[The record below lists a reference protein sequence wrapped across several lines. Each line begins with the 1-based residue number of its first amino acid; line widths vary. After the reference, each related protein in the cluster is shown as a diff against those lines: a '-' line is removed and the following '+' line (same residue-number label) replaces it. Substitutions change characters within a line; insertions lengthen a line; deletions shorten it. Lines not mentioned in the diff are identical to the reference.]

1 MRLVLITLAAL
12 LTLIP
17 AAAADVT
24 LTVAPGAEGAQ
35 YSGLAEAR
43 DAIRQMK
50 QQGGLPGPV
59 HVVVRGGV
67 YRISEPVIFT
77 PEDSGTAGAPIFYE
91 AAPGERPIISGGRV
105 ITGWRQEGALLVA
118 DVPEAAN
125 RQWTFGALWV
135 NGERRV
141 PARTPNSR
149 QPSGDFPQEGEEFR
163 TLGPV
168 VEKDAGGN
176 DVKSATKFQYRPGDI
191 QNWPDLKDAFVV
203 VFHSWAASILRVKN
217 LDEQNH
223 IVEFTGPARWPFGY
237 WQPDQRYFVEHIFAG
252 LDQPGE
258 WYLNRET
265 GKLYYV
271 PLPGEDM
278 STAQVVAPVAGQLVL
293 LEGRPAEGKFVEN
306 VHFSGLAFH
315 HTDYKI
321 EPEGHS
327 DAQAAV
333 SVPAAI
339 HFTGAR
345 NCSIKNCEIAHTGT
359 YGAWFRTGSVANL
372 MQHCE
377 LFDLGAGGVRIGET
391 ENPASENEAVSR
403 ITVDNCFMHDGG
415 GIFREAVGAFIARS
429 SYNTLSHNEICDFRY
444 SGVSVGWSWGYDASS
459 ANHNAIEYNRIH
471 DCGRGQ
477 LNDMGAIYTL
487 GVSPGTV
494 LRGNLMHD
502 IISHP
507 RLYGGWGIYF
517 DEGSTGIVA
526 EKNIVYNTSTGTF
539 HQHYGKENVVRNN
552 ILAYSHIEQLIR
564 SRDEE
569 HLSFTFE
576 NNIVYFN
583 NGRLLGSTW
592 KNGNYRL
599 DKNVYWD
606 ELGQE
611 SDFAGM
617 TFDEW
622 KAKGYDVNS
631 VIADPL
637 FVDPHAA
644 DFRLKPESP
653 AFALGFEAFDLSNS
667 GLYGEPEWVQKPRL
681 IPREP
686 FTPPA
691 PPSPDLISDD
701 FESTPAGT
709 AAAGATTSEEAPASI
724 RVTAEAAAS
733 GKQSLKFQDAPGLQ
747 HAYDPHLIYQ
757 PRLRAGVAVGSF
769 NVRVE
774 PGAVFLHEWRDNSS
788 PYRIGPSI
796 WIDAA
801 GKMTARGKELLT
813 VPLGQWVGIR
823 IECGMGRKADGKY
836 KLEVKL
842 PDQPPQSFD
851 LPLVNDQFS
860 RLEWFGFLSNAA
872 AAAAIYVDDVKLGAE

>member
-1 MRLVLITLAAL
+1 MQILSTTLAAL
-12 LTLIP
+12 LVLIS

-24 LTVAPGAEGAQ
+24 LTVAPGAAGAGQ
-35 YSGLAEAR
+35 YAGLAEAR

-59 HVVVRGGV
+59 HVVVKGGV
-67 YRISEPVIFT
+67 YRIGKPVVFT

-91 AAPGERPIISGGRV
+91 AAPGERPVISGGRV
-105 ITGWRQEGALLVA
+105 IAGWRQEDAFWVA

-125 RQWTFGALWV
+125 RQWEFGALWV

-141 PARTPNSR
+141 PARSPNSR
-149 QPSGDFPQEGEEFR
+149 HPAGDFPQDDEEFK

-168 VEKDAGGN
+168 VEKDAGGK

-191 QNWPDLKDAFVV
+191 QNWPDIEDAFVM
-203 VFHSWAASILRVKN
+203 VFHSWATSILRVKN

-265 GKLYYV
+265 GKLYYY
-271 PLPGEDM
+271 PMPGEDM
-278 STAQVVAPVAGQLVL
+278 ATAEVVAPVAGQLVL
-293 LEGRPAEGKFVEN
+293 LEGRPGEGKFVEN
-306 VHFSGLAFH
+306 VHFNGLAFH
-315 HTDYKI
+315 HTGYKI

-359 YGAWFRTGSVANL
+359 YGVWFRTGSVADV

-391 ENPASENEAVSR
+391 ENPASENEAVGR
-403 ITVDNCFMHDGG
+403 VVVDNCFMHDGG
-415 GIFREAVGAFIARS
+415 RIFREAVGAFIARS
-429 SYNTLSHNEICDFRY
+429 SYNTISHSEICDFRY
-444 SGVSVGWSWGYDASS
+444 SGVSVGWSWGYDPSS
-459 ANHNAIEYNRIH
+459 ANHNVIEYNRIH

-502 IISHP
+502 ILSHP

-526 EKNIVYNTSTGTF
+526 EKNVVYNTSTGTF
-539 HQHYGKENVVRNN
+539 HQHYGKENIVRNN

-576 NNIVYFN
+576 NNIVFFN

-606 ELGQE
+606 ELGHE
-611 SDFAGM
+611 FDFAGM

-644 DFRLKPESP
+644 DFRLKPDSP
-653 AFALGFEAFDLSNS
+653 AFALGFEPFDLSSS
-667 GLYGEPEWVQKPRL
+667 GLYGEPEWVQKPGL

-686 FTPPA
+686 FA
-691 PPSPDLISDD
+691 PPSPPSPTLISDD

-709 AAAGATTSEEAPASI
+709 GAAGATTSEEAPASI
-724 RVTAEAAAS
+724 RVMAEAAVS

-747 HAYDPHLIYQ
+747 HAYDPHL
-757 PRLRAGVAVGSF
+757 
-769 NVRVE
+769 
-774 PGAVFLHEWRDNSS
+774 
-788 PYRIGPSI
+788 
-796 WIDAA
+796 
-801 GKMTARGKELLT
+801 
-813 VPLGQWVGIR
+813 
-823 IECGMGRKADGKY
+823 
-836 KLEVKL
+836 
-842 PDQPPQSFD
+842 
-851 LPLVNDQFS
+851 
-860 RLEWFGFLSNAA
+860 
-872 AAAAIYVDDVKLGAE
+872 

>member
-1 MRLVLITLAAL
+1 MRAILFFFTGSLFLGFG
-12 LTLIP
+12 
-17 AAAADVT
+17 AAADLVI
-24 LTVAPGAEGAQ
+24 TVGPDGDHA
-35 YSGLAEAR
+35 SLVEAR
-43 DAIRQMK
+43 DAVRELK
-50 QQGGLPGPV
+50 SQGKLTAPV
-59 HVVVRGGV
+59 RVVVADGT
-67 YRISEPVIFT
+67 YRITEPVVFT
-77 PEDSGTAGAPIFYE
+77 PEDSGTVDAPVTYE
-91 AAPGERPIISGGRV
+91 AAERARPVISGGRV
-105 ITGWRQEGALLVA
+105 VTGWKQEGDFWVA
-118 DVPEAAN
+118 DIPEAAN
-125 RQWTFGALWV
+125 HGLDFGALWV

-141 PARTPNSR
+141 PARMPNSR
-149 QPSGDFPQEGEEFR
+149 HPAGDFPQEDEEFR
-163 TLGPV
+163 TAGPV
-168 VEKDAGGN
+168 VTKDANGK
-176 DVKSATKFQYRPGDI
+176 DVKSDMKFQYREGDI
-191 QNWPDLKDAFVV
+191 QNWSDLKDAYVV
-203 VFHSWAASILRVKN
+203 VFHSWAASILRVSN

-223 IVEFTGPARWPFGY
+223 IVEFTGPARWHYGY
-237 WQPDQRYFVEHIFAG
+237 WQPDQRYFISGIFAA

-265 GKLYYV
+265 GKLYYY
-271 PLPGEDM
+271 PMPGEDM
-278 STAQVVAPVAGQLVL
+278 ATVEAVIPVAHQLLVL
-293 LEGRPAEGKFVEN
+293 EGKPAQGMFIDN
-306 VHFSGLAFH
+306 LHFKGLAFQ
-315 HTDYKI
+315 HTEYTI
-321 EPEGHS
+321 EREGHS

-333 SVPAAI
+333 RVPASVQ
-339 HFTGAR
+339 FTGAR
-345 NCSIKNCEIAHTGT
+345 NCSVENCEIAHTGN
-359 YGAWFRTGSVANL
+359 YGVWFRTGSKDCKML
-372 MQHCE
+372 HCE
-377 LFDLGAGGVRIGET
+377 LTDLGAGGVRIGEQG
-391 ENPASENEAVSR
+391 NPPSENEACGY
-403 ITVDNCFMHDGG
+403 ITVDNCFIHDGG
-415 GIFREAVGAFIARS
+415 RIFREAVGVFILRS
-429 SYNTLSHNEICDFRY
+429 SYNTVSHSEICDFRY
-444 SGVSVGWSWGYDASS
+444 SGMSIGWSWGYAESS
-459 ANHNAIEYNRIH
+459 ANHNVVEFCKIH

-487 GVSPGTV
+487 GISPGTV

-526 EKNIVYNTSTGTF
+526 EKNVVYNTSTGTF
-539 HQHYGKENVVRNN
+539 HQHYGKDNVVRNN
-552 ILAYSHIEQLIR
+552 ILAYSRIEQLIR

-576 NNIVYFN
+576 NNIVFFN

-606 ELGQE
+606 ELGHE
-611 SDFAGM
+611 FEFAGM

-644 DFRLKPESP
+644 NFRLKPESP
-653 AFALGFEAFDLSNS
+653 AFALGFQPFDISTA
-667 GLYGEPEWVQKPRL
+667 GLYGEPEWVQKPSL

-691 PPSPDLISDD
+691 PPSPTLISDD

-733 GKQSLKFQDAPGLQ
+733 GKQSLKFQDAPGLK

-757 PRLRAGVAVGSF
+757 PRLRSGVAAGSF

-774 PGAVFLHEWRDNSS
+774 PGAVFFHEWRDNSS

-801 GKMTARGKELLT
+801 GKMSAGGKELMT
-813 VPLGQWVGIR
+813 VPHGQWVGIR
-823 IECGMGRKADGKY
+823 IECGMGRKADGTY

-842 PDQPPQSFD
+842 PDQPAQNFD
-851 LPLVNDQFS
+851 LPLINDQFR
-860 RLEWFGFLSNAA
+860 RLEWFGFVSNADA
-872 AAAAIYVDDVKLGAE
+872 VTTIYLDDVNLSMQ